1 MSDDIRDRLV
11 SARVEAARLAS
22 EQQAWRE
29 HVAELFARALEA
41 GMTPAEIVELLGLT
55 AKWELHRRVPK
66 PIRDFPFLYGTGTE
80 T

>member
-11 SARVEAARLAS
+11 SARADAARLAS

-29 HVAELFARALEA
+29 HVAELFERALEA

-55 AKWELHRRVPK
+55 A
-66 PIRDFPFLYGTGTE
+66 
-80 T
+80 